1 MARED
6 SLMPHEIGSLIA
18 EVILSCKN
26 RDRFLRFPSMARM
39 QLSIQN
45 VKEKKKPL
53 PFIPDPI
60 CHMRCYHLSD
70 SEVHTV

>member
-1 MARED
+1 
-6 SLMPHEIGSLIA
+6 MPHEIGSLIA

-53 PFIPDPI
+53 PFIPLAVLPSSV
-60 CHMRCYHLSD
+60 LS
-70 SEVHTV
+70 